1 MTSDGGTRRVTRAS
15 SRASSAGPTTVGP
28 SASSALNADVPA
40 HNTRASSRAPS
51 AAGSARSTHR
61 AEAASQAHS
70 VARSTRSAGLRGARS
85 AMASTT
91 VPGSVAG
98 PSRNTAAS
106 TSGRETLTTY
116 GDQGTKGLTKTE
128 ADFGLTEFE
137 KSLNAAGVASRTGGG
152 ADLSA
157 IDEED
162 AQAQDQLAAS
172 LHQSVDGDGNQ
183 QIGNPA
189 NTTGIRDFED
199 HDRTFSAEVD
209 KARAFAAAIFGET
222 WRVFKVLKWLSIFL
236 LLVLLLADVYRG
248 PIFGDKY
255 DLLRWRSDHTHAL
268 QKPLSFSS
276 TDMSLFANR
285 LEELVKA
292 DTGLF
297 SNRLEELVAAD
308 TNRLEQFVAA
318 ETTRL
323 EEVIAAN
330 IDLFSR
336 RLEELGVADKN
347 RLEELVMSN
356 MNLFSTRHEQISAEN
371 LAHLFNHLEEVG
383 ATNLGLLSVRLEELV
398 AAKME
403 HFSNHLEEL
412 GEANKKFISN
422 HVKELDAA
430 NKYRLQRL
438 VADRFQYLSYT
449 DTPKVHK
456 INWFSPGLGAL
467 TAPHLSSPTKIM
479 NRTYEQGPVRR
490 STWLPFT
497 FSSWISYLGLKAGT
511 KKLSY
516 EVKEY
521 RGIQEAILPWHD
533 VGDCWCAPSTRG
545 KLQLAVVLP
554 RPIAPTE
561 LVIEHVP
568 AGELHDIGSVP
579 KEVELWVSVKNSKVR
594 RHLKMLVSTM
604 IPDIDKPIS
613 QRGKGKDTVKDLG
626 ETFIPIGRWD
636 YDVNSFNNVQ
646 TFPIDFNLSEW
657 SEATDRA
664 VVRVNSNWGSK
675 NETCLYR
682 VKLHGKARGGG
693 D

>member
-157 IDEED
+157 INEED

-183 QIGNPA
+183 HIGNPA
-189 NTTGIRDFED
+189 NTTGVRDFEV

-222 WRVFKVLKWLSIFL
+222 WRVSKVLKWLSIFL
-236 LLVLLLADVYRG
+236 LFVLLLADVYRG

-255 DLLRWRSDHTHAL
+255 DLLRWRSDHTNAL

-297 SNRLEELVAAD
+297 SNRLKELVAAD
-308 TNRLEQFVAA
+308 TNRLEKLA
-318 ETTRL
+318 
-323 EEVIAAN
+323 AAN
-330 IDLFSR
+330 MDLFSK
-336 RLEELGVADKN
+336 RLEELGEYNKN
-347 RLEELVMSN
+347 L
-356 MNLFSTRHEQISAEN
+356 I
-371 LAHLFNHLEEVG
+371 
-383 ATNLGLLSVRLEELV
+383 
-398 AAKME
+398 
-403 HFSNHLEEL
+403 
-412 GEANKKFISN
+412 
-422 HVKELDAA
+422 
-430 NKYRLQRL
+430 
-438 VADRFQYLSYT
+438 
-449 DTPKVHK
+449 
-456 INWFSPGLGAL
+456 
-467 TAPHLSSPTKIM
+467 
-479 NRTYEQGPVRR
+479 
-490 STWLPFT
+490 
-497 FSSWISYLGLKAGT
+497 
-511 KKLSY
+511 
-516 EVKEY
+516 
-521 RGIQEAILPWHD
+521 
-533 VGDCWCAPSTRG
+533 
-545 KLQLAVVLP
+545 
-554 RPIAPTE
+554 
-561 LVIEHVP
+561 
-568 AGELHDIGSVP
+568 
-579 KEVELWVSVKNSKVR
+579 
-594 RHLKMLVSTM
+594 
-604 IPDIDKPIS
+604 
-613 QRGKGKDTVKDLG
+613 
-626 ETFIPIGRWD
+626 
-636 YDVNSFNNVQ
+636 
-646 TFPIDFNLSEW
+646 
-657 SEATDRA
+657 
-664 VVRVNSNWGSK
+664 
-675 NETCLYR
+675 
-682 VKLHGKARGGG
+682 
-693 D
+693 